1 MTVSA
6 AAMDVV
12 AAMINAAKA
21 SPEMAI
27 FFHFFYHLW
36 VVKGVINIYRM
47 LRNSVISIILSHTQF
62 SKFGDI
68 R

>member
-1 MTVSA
+1 
-6 AAMDVV
+6 
-12 AAMINAAKA
+12 
-21 SPEMAI
+21 
-27 FFHFFYHLW
+27 LW